1 MRPGQK
7 PKSFYL
13 QGNKTHYILALILDK
28 NGITIRLY
36 NLTFIFILP
45 NHCYQKIKLK
55 VIKKSINDKSQ
66 LPPIING
73 TNNQLLPKLRHT
85 NLDSELL
92 TKLLTSII
100 ADALGLEV
108 LDSILVR
115 GVVRYGL

>member
-36 NLTFIFILP
+36 DLTFIFILP
-45 NHCYQKIKLK
+45 NHCHQKIKLK

-66 LPPIING
+66 LSPI
-73 TNNQLLPKLRHT
+73 TSVPNNQLLPKLGHKNR
-85 NLDSELL
+85 
-92 TKLLTSII
+92 
-100 ADALGLEV
+100 
-108 LDSILVR
+108 
-115 GVVRYGL
+115 